1 MFVECILESLEREN
15 YVSNIYTWKICVWPY
30 YLFLLLSNE
39 SATLEGQAD
48 GQMDWP
54 FPHWLECELTPL
66 EDLELVTHTQVPV
79 AN

>member
-1 MFVECILESLEREN
+1 M
-15 YVSNIYTWKICVWPY
+15 WPD

-39 SATLEGQAD
+39 STTLEGQAD

-66 EDLELVTHTQVPV
+66 EDLELVTHTQIPG

>member
-1 MFVECILESLEREN
+1 MIGRL
-15 YVSNIYTWKICVWPY
+15 VWPD

-39 SATLEGQAD
+39 STTLEGQAD

-54 FPHWLECELTPL
+54 FPHWLECELTPR
-66 EDLELVTHTQVPV
+66 EVLELVTHTQIPV

>member
-1 MFVECILESLEREN
+1 M
-15 YVSNIYTWKICVWPY
+15 WPD

-39 SATLEGQAD
+39 STTLECQAD

-54 FPHWLECELTPL
+54 FPHWLEGGLTPL
-66 EDLELVTHTQVPV
+66 EDLEQVTHTQIPV